1 MIILGVPPVGALDA
15 TYQVL
20 PNATSY
26 AARVDITG
34 ASDYLFAD
42 TDMLGE
48 NVPVS
53 VTNVTLIAENGTP
66 VDVNWTKPWNAP
78 SSISFPKGNYTVAYV
93 APLSNNQIQ
102 ESYFSPY
109 NVSVN
114 LPGEYDVRNPLLAGL
129 SQGANVTRLPDNS
142 TVVSWNQTTSFE
154 IRFYDQA
161 REDLLYLF
169 AEFMVIRATILLLPF
184 FLTRKPP
191 EE

>member
-1 MIILGVPPVGALDA
+1 MIILCAPPVGALDA

-26 AARVDITG
+26 AARIGITE
-34 ASDYLFAD
+34 ASDYMFAD

-48 NVPVS
+48 NVPVA
-53 VTNVTLIAENGTP
+53 VTNVTLIAENGTAAEF
-66 VDVNWTKPWNAP
+66 NWTNSWNAP
-78 SSISFPKGNYTVAYV
+78 SSITFPKGNYTVAYI

-102 ESYFSPY
+102 ESYLSPY
-109 NVSVN
+109 NVTVI
-114 LPGEYDVRNPLLAGL
+114 LPGAYDVRNPFLAGL

-142 TVVSWNQTTSFE
+142 TQVSWNQTPSFE
-154 IRFYDQA
+154 VRFYDQS

-169 AEFMVIRATILLLPF
+169 GEFMVILAAILLLPF